1 MKQHRIIRFSGL
13 FLLLGVLFGLA
24 ACNDWTEM
32 EAVDNNVKKPWE
44 QDPALWAEYTAALR
58 DYKKSEHFIV
68 YARLHN
74 SPEPA
79 ASEKDFMRCLPDSLD
94 IVARVDDPEALKR
107 MVVGGVGVSILS
119 ALAVEQEVAS
129 GTLLAF
135 EMDRSALKRD
145 IYLITLRG
153 RSFTRTEQKFI
164 DFLKSC
170 KRKRKHDITP

>member
-68 YARLHN
+68 YAACTTRPN
-74 SPEPA
+74 RRPA
-79 ASEKDFMRCLPDSLD
+79 RRTSCAACPIR
-94 IVARVDDPEALKR
+94 
-107 MVVGGVGVSILS
+107 SIS
-119 ALAVEQEVAS
+119 W
-129 GTLLAF
+129 
-135 EMDRSALKRD
+135 R
-145 IYLITLRG
+145 
-153 RSFTRTEQKFI
+153 
-164 DFLKSC
+164 
-170 KRKRKHDITP
+170 

>member
-79 ASEKDFMRCLPDSLD
+79 ASEKDFMRCLPDSID
-94 IVARVDDPEALKR
+94 IVALTNADNFSR
-107 MVVGGVGVSILS
+107 
-119 ALAVEQEVAS
+119 
-129 GTLLAF
+129 
-135 EMDRSALKRD
+135 
-145 IYLITLRG
+145 
-153 RSFTRTEQKFI
+153 
-164 DFLKSC
+164 
-170 KRKRKHDITP
+170 

>member
-74 SPEPA
+74 SPAPA

-94 IVARVDDPEALKR
+94 IVALTNADNF
-107 MVVGGVGVSILS
+107 GV
-119 ALAVEQEVAS
+119 
-129 GTLLAF
+129 
-135 EMDRSALKRD
+135 
-145 IYLITLRG
+145 
-153 RSFTRTEQKFI
+153 
-164 DFLKSC
+164 
-170 KRKRKHDITP
+170 

>member
-94 IVARVDDPEALKR
+94 IVALTNADNFWRVTMPRIWPSCARKAR
-107 MVVGGVGVSILS
+107 KC
-119 ALAVEQEVAS
+119 S
-129 GTLLAF
+129 GRWTMPDVPPNSPTPRNWAHGSTGSCRPSPPTAWTAI
-135 EMDRSALKRD
+135 RSP
-145 IYLITLRG
+145 G
-153 RSFTRTEQKFI
+153 FP
-164 DFLKSC
+164 
-170 KRKRKHDITP
+170 TPAIRQRCRPQR